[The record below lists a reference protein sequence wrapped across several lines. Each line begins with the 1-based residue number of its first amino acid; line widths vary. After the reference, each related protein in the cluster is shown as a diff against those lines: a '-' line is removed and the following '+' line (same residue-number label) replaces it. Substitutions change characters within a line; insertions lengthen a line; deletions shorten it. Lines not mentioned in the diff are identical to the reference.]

1 MKHAAENHV
10 TDYAVLSSPV
20 GNLLI
25 GGDARDV
32 TLIGFS
38 QGIRAI
44 TPRSDWRHN
53 DSLYVEARSQL
64 TGYFAGLRRTFN
76 FPMMMIGT
84 DFQKAVWV
92 ELLRVPW
99 GKTRAYRDLARD
111 IGRPK
116 AIRAVGAANGANP
129 LPIVVPCHRLCSADG
144 SLKKYGG
151 GLDAKRFL
159 LNLELGRTGW

>member
-25 GGDARDV
+25 GGDGRDV

-64 TGYFAGLRRTFN
+64 TDYFAGLRRTFN

-144 SLKKYGG
+144 SLNKYGG